1 MIQMV
6 RKHLMVFN
14 LLLTVKDPPAL
25 DAKQLAIGLLL
36 NTLEGAYEG
45 QPAIGTYF
53 DQVTLQCYEASE
65 LETILFRAEFFLLAF
80 ILQLDC
86 HFKRRIL
93 LTQVLNYLLELKD
106 FLLQLLIILILLCLV
121 IVIIINFDR
130 LVSIFGWN
138 RLSLCLGIEYLNY

>member
-45 QPAIGTYF
+45 QPAIGTDF
-53 DQVTLQCYEASE
+53 DQVTLQCYEAPE

-80 ILQLDC
+80 ILEFDG
-86 HFKRRIL
+86 HFKR
-93 LTQVLNYLLELKD
+93 
-106 FLLQLLIILILLCLV
+106 
-121 IVIIINFDR
+121 
-130 LVSIFGWN
+130 
-138 RLSLCLGIEYLNY
+138 